1 MKSIFPSINKMFL
14 PAALFAAATFL
25 SCSKW
30 DSYKDHIQNG
40 EIIYS
45 GKIDPVTAYSGYKRV
60 RITGQFTADPKVT
73 TVKIFWNNGK
83 DSAAFNTA
91 STMVNGRFDQTFPV
105 AEGLTNFTLFTY
117 DAAGN
122 KSVPV
127 YASATIYG
135 DIYQSALQNR
145 LISVAQMQT
154 NGTAKIDWADVNAN
168 AGVIGMQ
175 IKYTDVTNVVR
186 DTTIVSTS
194 ATGFSTT
201 LPAYKPELPF
211 QYRTLYK
218 PSAAAIDTF
227 YTTYQTQNVRYDL
240 DVSGMYLKNYKTPF
254 NVIPSGDWRF
264 ATLAAPWVTNAAG
277 KNKGGGTFGG
287 WAAEPW
293 QGPTGYINWET
304 WGNTPITD
312 GIIYQP
318 TTAELPAGKYT
329 VEYNYYSEVQQNST
343 VYCVVAAGLNGI
355 PKLADLSTALA
366 SSKMYNGA
374 NVGSTGPS
382 ADETKS
388 FSFTLNTP
396 QVVSIGFLGNLT
408 VNNYF
413 IVRYI
418 RLIHNK

>member
-1 MKSIFPSINKMFL
+1 MKIEFKKINPTL
-14 PAALFAAATFL
+14 LLTTILVAATLL

-30 DSYKDHIQNG
+30 DDYKQYTKNG

-45 GKIDPVTAYSGYKRV
+45 GKIDSVKAYPGYKRV
-60 RITGQFTADPKVT
+60 RIAGLMNADPKIT
-73 TVKIFWNNGK
+73 TIKISWNNSK
-83 DSAAFNTA
+83 DSITFHAKTSLA
-91 STMVNGRFDQTFPV
+91 NGLFDQTFPV
-105 AEGLTNFTLFTY
+105 AEGLVNFTIYSY
-117 DAAGN
+117 DAASN

-127 YASATIYG
+127 YTSATIYG
-135 DIYQSALQNR
+135 DTYQSALQNR
-145 LISVAQMQT
+145 LISNAQMQT

-175 IKYTDVTNVVR
+175 IRYVDMANAAH
-186 DTTIVSTS
+186 DTTIASISPTGLSSTL
-194 ATGFSTT
+194 TN
-201 LPAYKPELPF
+201 YKPGIKF

-218 PSAAAIDTF
+218 PTATAIDTF
-227 YTTYQTQNVRYDL
+227 YTAFEEHRVRYDL
-240 DVSGMYLKNYKTPF
+240 DVTSIYLSNYKTPF
-254 NVIPSGDWRF
+254 DVVPSGDWRF
-264 ATLAAPWVTNAAG
+264 ATLATPWITNAAG
-277 KNKGGGTFGG
+277 KNKGGGAFGG

-293 QGPTGYINWET
+293 QGTTGFINWET

-318 TTAELPAGKYT
+318 TSAALPAGKYT
-329 VEYNYYSEVQQNST
+329 VEYNYYSEVQQNSS
-343 VYCVVAAGLNGI
+343 VYCVVASDGNGI
-355 PKLADLSTALA
+355 PALANLSAALA

-374 NVGSTGPS
+374 NVGATRPS

-388 FSFTLNTP
+388 CSFTLATP

-418 RLIHNK
+418 KLIQNN